1 MKHESAHG
9 MRRGRPLCTE
19 IPPHVMELLADVF
32 LASSGR
38 DDERPTYDEALLA
51 RRSRRASRAETYSD
65 IMSTARYASS
75 DPSAGEVETD
85 SGLTHQEESAW
96 RMHVK
101 GFRPSEIA
109 RALNVTRP
117 TAVRLLRSAARKTS
131 VSEDEYG
138 GLREVYR
145 REVHRYSYRKPTHCP
160 DEPCRL
166 LGYCRYPMGWE
177 RY

>member
-1 MKHESAHG
+1 MKHESLHET
-9 MRRGRPLCTE
+9 RRRRPLCTE

-51 RRSRRASRAETYSD
+51 RKSKRASRAETYCD
-65 IMSTARYASS
+65 IMSAVRYASS
-75 DPSAGEVETD
+75 DPTTHEVEMD
-85 SGLTHQEESAW
+85 SGLTQQEESAW
-96 RMHVK
+96 RMHSK

-109 RALNVTRP
+109 RELNVTRP

-131 VSEDEYG
+131 VSEGEYG
-138 GLREVYR
+138 GLHEVYR
-145 REVHRYSYRKPTHCP
+145 CEVHRHSYRKPTHCP

>member
-1 MKHESAHG
+1 MKHECLCET
-9 MRRGRPLCTE
+9 RPRKSPSTE
-19 IPPHVMELLADVF
+19 IPPHVKELIADVLLACFADNE
-32 LASSGR
+32 
-38 DDERPTYDEALLA
+38 DRPTYDEALLA
-51 RRSRRASRAETYSD
+51 RKSKRASRAETYYS
-65 IMSTARYASS
+65 IMSAAQYAAS
-75 DPSAGEVETD
+75 DPTAHEVVTD

-96 RMHVK
+96 QMHAK

-117 TAVRLLRSAARKTS
+117 TAVRVLRSAARKTARRGDAFR
-131 VSEDEYG
+131 E
-138 GLREVYR
+138 LHEVYR
-145 REVHRYSYRKPTHCP
+145 RETHRHTYRKPTHCP